1 MSDDDDLPIKNI
13 ETVIVPTQSKVYTKV
28 SQYLYPNF
36 CQYSQLNIKF
46 GKIQN
51 YKLGKALGCGRF
63 SNVFKGTDG
72 KRIYALKIYKE
83 VKPNYIKREI
93 FIQKALKKCKNLVRL
108 HDVVQD
114 SLSGA
119 IALVLT
125 FHKNVDWKDYFSTFS
140 LHDAKIYMYKLLT
153 ALQEMHSHGI
163 MHRDIKQHNILYNPK
178 TKSLHLGDFGL
189 AEVYFPNHQ
198 YEVGVGT
205 VRFMPPEMLL
215 QYKYYSYA
223 VDIWSA
229 GVVLAEIMIESPFF
243 KGEFPLD
250 ILYSISKLY
259 TASPL
264 LVFADKMNI
273 DVKGPFLE
281 CLSSTSFPAL
291 DDMLQR
297 AKPEFKDENLLN
309 LLKQMLMIDPALRIT
324 ALDALNHPAFNDIRK
339 ELGCQ

>member
-1 MSDDDDLPIKNI
+1 MSDEELPIKNT
-13 ETVIVPTQSKVYTKV
+13 ETSITPTVSRVYARIAE
-28 SQYLYPNF
+28 YLYPNF
-36 CQYSQLNIKF
+36 CPYSQLKINF

-72 KRIYALKIYKE
+72 KRVYAMKIYKD
-83 VKPNYIKREI
+83 VKPNFIKREI
-93 FIQKALKKCKNLVRL
+93 FIQKALKKCQNVVRL

-119 IALVLT
+119 ITLVLT
-125 FHKNVDWKDYFSTFS
+125 YHKNVDWKNYFSTFT
-140 LHDAKIYMYKLLT
+140 LRDVKIYMFKLLT
-153 ALQEMHSHGI
+153 ALHEMHSRGI

-178 TKSLHLGDFGL
+178 TQSLHLGDFGL
-189 AEVYFPNHQ
+189 AEVYFPKHQ

-215 QYKYYSYA
+215 QYKFYSYS

-259 TASPL
+259 TSSPL

-291 DDMLQR
+291 DDMLSR
-297 AKPEFKDENLLN
+297 TKPELKDENLLN
-309 LLKQMLMIDPALRIT
+309 LLKRMLIIDPAQRIT
-324 ALDALNHPAFNDIRK
+324 SSEALNHPVFDDIRK
-339 ELGCQ
+339 EFS